1 MKLSE
6 LLTGL
11 TSLYLQTGD
20 KKIDLLLEDSITNK
34 VTMYRIQGVTIAQHT
49 SKENEGAIKFLVR
62 MTRSK

>member
-6 LLTGL
+6 ILTGL

-20 KKIDLLLEDSITNK
+20 MKIDLVLEDSITNK
-34 VTMYRIQGVTIAQHT
+34 STLYRIQGVTIAQHT

-62 MTRSK
+62 MTRK